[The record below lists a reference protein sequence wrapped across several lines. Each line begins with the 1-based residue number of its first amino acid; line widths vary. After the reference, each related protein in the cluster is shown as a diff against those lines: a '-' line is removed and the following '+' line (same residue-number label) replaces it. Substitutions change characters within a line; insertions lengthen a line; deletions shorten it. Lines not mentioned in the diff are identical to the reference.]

1 MVDYFPVLERA
12 VAALKPNTR
21 EARRD
26 VYDRARRALVDG
38 LRASDPTLSETDLKT
53 QTMALEAAIRRV
65 EAEIAG
71 GEAVPTPPVPPSAA
85 PPPRREPPRVA
96 MASPHA
102 RPQPA
107 TPQPAAA
114 RAAVPPPPPPVDSSE
129 PYDEPGSAEYPDRP
143 PLGDDGRK
151 PWTLI
156 AASLAVLGVILM
168 GAGIYTFW
176 PSSATPPAQR
186 GTAANTPDAAG
197 AAPYVY
203 LRQPVYYRTTHPVG
217 TIVVDKQQS
226 FLYVV
231 RPSVSA
237 LRYGIGV
244 GPECSTAAGLYQIV
258 RKEEWPGLKSGGGQ
272 TQSEDVRKKSPYG
285 ARALYLDKEGRVH
298 GTNAPSTIG
307 RPGSIGCFRL
317 TNDDVIHLYERAP
330 VDTRVVV
337 IN

>member
-21 EARRD
+21 EARQA

-38 LRASDPTLSETDLKT
+38 LRASDPTLSDTDLKT

-71 GEAVPTPPVPPSAA
+71 DDAPSGPPVPPSVAQQ
-85 PPPRREPPRVA
+85 PRREPPRVA
-96 MASPHA
+96 VNPQA

-107 TPQPAAA
+107 PV
-114 RAAVPPPPPPVDSSE
+114 RAAVPAPPPPVPPSE
-129 PYDEPGSAEYPDRP
+129 PYDEAAPEYPDRP
-143 PLGDDGRK
+143 PLEDDGRK
-151 PWTLI
+151 PWGLI

-168 GAGIYTFW
+168 GAGVYTFW
-176 PSSATPPAQR
+176 PSSTPPTQR
-186 GTAANTPDAAG
+186 GGAANAPDAAG

-237 LRYGIGV
+237 LRYGISV
-244 GPECSTAAGLYQIV
+244 GPECSTAAGMYQIV
-258 RKEEWPGLKSGGGQ
+258 RKEEWPGLKSAESKAL
-272 TQSEDVRKKSPYG
+272 SEEERKKAPYG

-307 RPGSIGCFRL
+307 RPASLGCFRL